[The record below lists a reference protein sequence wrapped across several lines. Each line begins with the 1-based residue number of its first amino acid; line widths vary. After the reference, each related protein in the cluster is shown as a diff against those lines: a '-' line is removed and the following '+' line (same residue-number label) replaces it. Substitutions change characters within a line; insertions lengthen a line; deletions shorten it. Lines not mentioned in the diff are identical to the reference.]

1 MVYSSALLGFW
12 PFLFVLFVL
21 LYLHHCPHSEVL
33 SRTTRTRT
41 HCLPGLSIKPQPQQD
56 LHPANMRL
64 FILLITFLSAVA
76 ALTLNKIDGTTI
88 ELGDEPAV
96 VDLSNVI
103 MPARAPVT
111 ESSAHNA
118 RDATDV
124 NVADWD
130 RGSFLPAHQLQ
141 RQCRDGLP
149 LQGWHEQLHDLVK
162 HKRRSLSSHPQFA
175 STFAPTVRLT
185 MGGSFIA
192 SSTVLVTVNPR
203 LDPSS
208 STARLAILRPI
219 LRPLAAT
226 TRSSLSIAAGTNCE
240 YQVGKAIRRYA
251 HGASDSDLSEC

>member
-1 MVYSSALLGFW
+1 
-12 PFLFVLFVL
+12 
-21 LYLHHCPHSEVL
+21 
-33 SRTTRTRT
+33 
-41 HCLPGLSIKPQPQQD
+41 
-56 LHPANMRL
+56 MRL
-64 FILLITFLSAVA
+64 FTLLITFLSAVA

-103 MPARAPVT
+103 IPARASVI

-124 NVADWD
+124 NAADWD
-130 RGSFLPAHQLQ
+130 RSASNVCTCYQRSPISLIITGSFLPAHQLQ

-162 HKRRSLSSHPQFA
+162 HRRQVWTHTKFNLQSLSSHPQFA

-192 SSTVLVTVNPR
+192 SST
-203 LDPSS
+203 
-208 STARLAILRPI
+208 
-219 LRPLAAT
+219 
-226 TRSSLSIAAGTNCE
+226 
-240 YQVGKAIRRYA
+240 
-251 HGASDSDLSEC
+251 GASHPVDLSVMRH